1 VVTTGDHRTIP
12 LVQLGVLSL
21 ATCLLIACSDT
32 SIPDTSDASQ
42 DGAEPACSPDCTSGQ
57 LCFASGPPD
66 AAPPSS
72 CQFVP
77 TACMS
82 NPSCACLGPTM
93 CPGAGGYTCNYDA
106 LAGYVVLQCAN

>member
-1 VVTTGDHRTIP
+1 VRFA
-12 LVQLGVLSL
+12 QLAVLSL
-21 ATCLLIACSDT
+21 ATSLLFACTDRGF
-32 SIPDTSDASQ
+32 PDTSDAAQ
-42 DGAEPACSPDCTSGQ
+42 DGSEPTCSPDCTSGQ

-82 NPSCACLGPTM
+82 NPSCACLGPTL
-93 CPGAGGYTCNYDA
+93 CPGAGGYNCNYDA
-106 LAGYVVLQCAN
+106 LAGYVILQCEN